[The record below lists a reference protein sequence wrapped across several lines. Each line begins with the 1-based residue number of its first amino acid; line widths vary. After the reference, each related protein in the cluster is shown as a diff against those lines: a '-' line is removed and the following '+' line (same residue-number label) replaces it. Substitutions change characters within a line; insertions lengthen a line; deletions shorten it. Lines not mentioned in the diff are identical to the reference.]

1 MLTQQANPCWMEAAL
16 PCCWETA
23 GGWDQEELRCCNKKM
38 ETSSSFTPTT
48 ELRARPICRSQRL
61 AGSMA
66 GPGLPWKAEIP
77 RTNSMVISR
86 WAGPGNS
93 RRQPTVCGEVAM
105 LSGLAGFIG
114 PCLVFLVL
122 CLLPA
127 AIGQTQSRSA
137 EQAMTQGKTATESAQ
152 KTSSGAS
159 GTYPELVD
167 ITASTGIKFEHLSS
181 PDQKFIV
188 ESMSGGVA
196 LIDYDR
202 DGWPDIYF
210 TNAQSVD
217 MALHGKKAR
226 SALYHN
232 NRDGTFTDVTDKA
245 GVGYPCWAMGAAVGD
260 YNNDGWPDLL
270 VTCFGGVVLY
280 RNNGDGTFTDVT
292 KSAGLSGDSQWATGA
307 AFGDYDGDGWAD
319 LFVAHYVDFHLDHM
333 AAFGSSDTCRYMG
346 IDVQCG
352 PRGLKGAPDSLYH
365 NNRDGT
371 FTDVSEKA
379 GVGDPEHRYGLTA
392 IWSDFD
398 NDGKLDL
405 FVTNDGQPNYL
416 YRGNGTGRFVDE
428 GFSSGVAL
436 NENGAAQANMGVA
449 LGDYLHTGRM
459 SVLIS
464 HFDNEYAAFYR
475 NDGHIDF
482 TDISNASGIAKGTR
496 GYVGW
501 GDAFVDFDNDG
512 WEDFFLVNGHVYPQ
526 VDSVHSNVKYAE
538 PKLLFVN
545 QRNGTFKDLSKLAG
559 AAIQIPQV
567 SRGLAVGDLFNDG
580 KLEAVVENLV
590 GRPMILRPEGGPR
603 NHWISFQLEG
613 VKSNRLALN
622 ARVRATAGDLVQLS
636 EVISGGSYLSQNDLR
651 LHFGLGE
658 HDRVDK
664 AEVLWPDGKVET
676 LTNLT
681 ADRFYSVREGA
692 GVVSSKPPQPESA
705 K

>member
-1 MLTQQANPCWMEAAL
+1 MRNSLKPRTAAPAIVMPNLLAALVSPGAGLLILCLIPSGTGQAQSSYPQQAEAQHESAEGL
-16 PCCWETA
+16 ADRTA
-23 GGWDQEELRCCNKKM
+23 NG
-38 ETSSSFTPTT
+38 P
-48 ELRARPICRSQRL
+48 
-61 AGSMA
+61 AGS
-66 GPGLPWKAEIP
+66 
-77 RTNSMVISR
+77 
-86 WAGPGNS
+86 
-93 RRQPTVCGEVAM
+93 
-105 LSGLAGFIG
+105 
-114 PCLVFLVL
+114 
-122 CLLPA
+122 
-127 AIGQTQSRSA
+127 
-137 EQAMTQGKTATESAQ
+137 
-152 KTSSGAS
+152 
-159 GTYPELVD
+159 YPELVD
-167 ITASTGIKFEHLSS
+167 ITASTGIQFEHLSS
-181 PDQKFIV
+181 PEQKFIV

-217 MALHGKKAR
+217 MALHGRKAR

-245 GVGYPCWAMGAAVGD
+245 GVGYPCWAMGAMVGD

-292 KSAGLSGDSQWATGA
+292 KSAGLSGDTEWATGA
-307 AFGDYDGDGWAD
+307 AFGDYDGDGWDD
-319 LFVAHYVDFHLDHM
+319 LFISHYVDFRLNDM
-333 AAFGSSDTCRYMG
+333 AAFGSSDTCKYLG

-352 PRGLKGAPDSLYH
+352 PRGLKGSPDNLYH

-371 FTDVSEKA
+371 FSDVSQKS

-398 NDGKLDL
+398 HDGKLDL
-405 FVTNDGQPNYL
+405 LVTNDGQPNYL
-416 YRGNGTGRFVDE
+416 YQGDGAGKFVDV

-436 NENGAAQANMGVA
+436 DADGAAQANMGVA
-449 LGDYLHTGRM
+449 LGDFLHTGSM
-459 SVLIS
+459 SLLIS
-464 HFDNEYAAFYR
+464 HFDNEYAALYR
-475 NDGHIDF
+475 NNGDLTF
-482 TDISNASGIAKGTR
+482 TDISIASGIAKGTR

-501 GDAFVDFDNDG
+501 GDAFVDFNNDG

-526 VDSVHSNVKYAE
+526 VDSLHSRLKYFE
-538 PKLLFVN
+538 PKLLFLN
-545 QRNGTFKDLSKLAG
+545 QRDGRFADISKLAG
-559 AAIQIPQV
+559 AAIQVPQV

-622 ARVRATAGDLVQLS
+622 ARVRAVAGDLVQSS

-651 LHFGLGE
+651 IHFGLGKHE
-658 HDRVDK
+658 RVDK
-664 AEVLWPDGKVET
+664 AVVFWPDGRVET
-676 LTNLT
+676 LTNLS
-681 ADRFYSVREGA
+681 ADRFYAVREGA
-692 GVVSSKPPQPESA
+692 GVVSSKPPEAANVERP
-705 K
+705 